1 MITESKK
8 TRAHISKTLLVL
20 TYTLAILGI
29 YFVAVA
35 TYSPSSTSGASLLTH
50 IAESSYAMRQGLYVL
65 ISPLV
70 LAVMLSIKFELL
82 RRWNVMLYWAT
93 LGLVTAVWVFNR
105 ATGVKQWLDVF
116 MGYTIQPTE
125 FAKLTII
132 LRLASVLS
140 KAERPLGTFKD
151 AVMTIALVLIPGAI
165 IVLSGETGSFIVIA
179 FVFLV
184 MIFFANTDWRVI
196 ALLITL
202 VVLGLL
208 ALYGFA
214 MATGSDNYRLLRI
227 ISFFRPEEFSSSS
240 GYQQTQS
247 MMAIGS
253 GGLRGVGGFSDSSL
267 YRLDYV
273 PADWTDFIFS
283 TIGEATGFIG
293 CASLVLLYL
302 FFILYMLRL
311 AYYTRDRFGMLIV
324 VGVAGM
330 FFFHVLEN
338 VGMTAGLL
346 PITGIPLPFLSYG
359 GSNMIMNMAAV
370 GLVLNVTKNRSLTGN
385 FSTPQLDTQLRHYTR

>member
-253 GGLRGVGGFSDSSL
+253 GGLRGVGGFSDSSM

-330 FFFHVLEN
+330 FFFHILEN

>member
-330 FFFHVLEN
+330 FFFHILEN

>member
-140 KAERPLGTFKD
+140 KAEKPLGTFQD

-273 PADWTDFIFS
+273 PADWTDFLFS
-283 TIGEATGFIG
+283 TIGEATGLIG

>member
-151 AVMTIALVLIPGAI
+151 AVMTIALVLIP
-165 IVLSGETGSFIVIA
+165 
-179 FVFLV
+179 
-184 MIFFANTDWRVI
+184 
-196 ALLITL
+196 
-202 VVLGLL
+202 
-208 ALYGFA
+208 
-214 MATGSDNYRLLRI
+214 
-227 ISFFRPEEFSSSS
+227 
-240 GYQQTQS
+240 
-247 MMAIGS
+247 
-253 GGLRGVGGFSDSSL
+253 
-267 YRLDYV
+267 
-273 PADWTDFIFS
+273 
-283 TIGEATGFIG
+283 
-293 CASLVLLYL
+293 
-302 FFILYMLRL
+302 
-311 AYYTRDRFGMLIV
+311 
-324 VGVAGM
+324 
-330 FFFHVLEN
+330 
-338 VGMTAGLL
+338 
-346 PITGIPLPFLSYG
+346 
-359 GSNMIMNMAAV
+359 
-370 GLVLNVTKNRSLTGN
+370 
-385 FSTPQLDTQLRHYTR
+385 